1 VSAYSARR
9 DAFTLLEVMAAV
21 LILGLLYAVLAEAA
35 IRGLRSEGVSRRKVE
50 ASLIADRFLSDL
62 EAQLALGQIPKS
74 GQEEQS
80 VDVYRVGISVQP
92 FDPTPIL
99 DTIEKIEKERGID
112 RKPRMQKS
120 EEQNSMEVGAQNPGA
135 TPTEDLLAPPRTG
148 QEGRLRRI
156 DVSVTWQDGEREEH
170 VSRTTFAFDTSGLEQ
185 LFPKKGEGLDAGAG
199 TGEDGATGIGRGSK
213 KPTKPGQKT
222 GQQPGQRPGQQKT
235 GQSPGMSPL
244 DQLPVQRDMGSR

>member
-1 VSAYSARR
+1 VSAPSRR

-74 GQEEQS
+74 GQEEQE

-99 DTIEKIEKERGID
+99 EAIEKVEKERGID
-112 RKPRMQKS
+112 QKPRPKKN
-120 EEQNSMEVGAQNPGA
+120 EESSSMEVGAQTPGSV
-135 TPTEDLLAPPRTG
+135 PTEDLLAPPRTG

-156 DVSVTWQDGEREEH
+156 DVSVTWQDGEREEQ
-170 VSRTTFAFDTSGLEQ
+170 VTRTTFAFDTSGLEQ
-185 LFPKKGEGLDAGAG
+185 LFPKKGDGAADGAG
-199 TGEDGATGIGRGSK
+199 TGEKEGGDQTKATPGRGAK
-213 KPTKPGQKT
+213 GKNQPPGNRNT
-222 GQQPGQRPGQQKT
+222 PNRNNPGSQTPQR
-235 GQSPGMSPL
+235 GMPQEL
-244 DQLPVQRDMGSR
+244 E

>member
-1 VSAYSARR
+1 MSAPSARR

-50 ASLIADRFLSDL
+50 ASLIADRFLADL

-74 GQEEQS
+74 GQEEQE
-80 VDVYRVGISVQP
+80 VDVYRVGINVQP

-99 DTIEKIEKERGID
+99 DAIEKVEKERGID
-112 RKPRMQKS
+112 KHKARPKKP
-120 EEQNSMEVGAQNPGA
+120 EEQNSMEVGAQTPGA
-135 TPTEDLLAPPRTG
+135 VPTEDLLAPPRTG

-185 LFPKKGEGLDAGAG
+185 LFPKKGEGVEAGAG
-199 TGEDGATGIGRGSK
+199 TGEDGGTSGTGRGAK
-213 KPTKPGQKT
+213 KPTKSGQKPT
-222 GQQPGQRPGQQKT
+222 
-235 GQSPGMSPL
+235 MSPL
-244 DQLPVQRDMGSR
+244 DKLPVQQEPGGR